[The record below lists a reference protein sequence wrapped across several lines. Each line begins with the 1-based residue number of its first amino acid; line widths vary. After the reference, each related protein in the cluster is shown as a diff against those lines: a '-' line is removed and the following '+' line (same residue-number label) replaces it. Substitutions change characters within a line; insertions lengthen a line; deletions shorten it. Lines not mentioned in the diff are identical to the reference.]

1 MIKGTP
7 EERSPGGSL
16 QMNEKNRNAGPQCV
30 QSDANG
36 CSEGHQGK
44 RIMHPGSS
52 KEDSPRGDCPRLMKQ
67 GDDRNHFGPD
77 ARNCPKQGNSG
88 EDRLMQGH
96 NMQRSQGS
104 GQPCSGQDR
113 SVQGNG
119 SLRSSDQNEKSDTSG
134 EVRSSSPGG
143 QKPSRS

>member
-7 EERSPGGSL
+7 EERSPGGYL
-16 QMNEKNRNAGPQCV
+16 HINDKNLNAGPQCV

-36 CSEGHQGK
+36 YSKDHQGK
-44 RIMHPGSS
+44 RIMYPGSS
-52 KEDSPRGDCPRLMKQ
+52 KEDSLRGDCPRLMKQ
-67 GDDRNHFGPD
+67 GD

-96 NMQRSQGS
+96 DMQRSHGP
-104 GQPCSGQDR
+104 GQPCSGHDR
-113 SVQGNG
+113 SVQGNE

-143 QKPSRS
+143 EKTSQS